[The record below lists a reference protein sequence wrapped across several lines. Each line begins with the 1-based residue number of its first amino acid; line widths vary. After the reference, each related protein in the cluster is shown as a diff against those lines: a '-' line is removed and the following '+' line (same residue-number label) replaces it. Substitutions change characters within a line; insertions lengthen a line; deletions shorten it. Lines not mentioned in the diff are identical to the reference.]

1 MTGTADTAHAP
12 VTANGHVD
20 PGFEAVRACFEANL
34 GEVEAGAAFAVHRH
48 GRCVVDLWGGLADV
62 STGAP
67 WTADTRAQIFSGSK
81 GVVATTLLRLC
92 DAGVLELDRPVAR
105 YWPEFAAHGKSA
117 VTVGEC
123 VTYTGGLP
131 AVTGHVVDQ
140 DLISDA
146 RAMAALL
153 ADQEPIESPRLV
165 YGPFT
170 MGWIIDELTVRTTGV
185 TLRDF
190 FRTEIAEPNGLAVD
204 WCAWSAR
211 DVAAVT
217 YDDAFTSQYDRF
229 NTSEDGLVRAI
240 WANPVPFPRG
250 EVVWNA
256 AGRRDAYIPA
266 ANVAGTARDIARMY
280 GLIVEDLHRDGDG
293 PGTVARRSAVREA
306 LTLFVR
312 QEDPVLGFPFA
323 YGRGGF
329 RLKGTPRT
337 GVDGDMFGHDGGGG
351 SAHFAWPGSGISLSY
366 TPNRLLDIGNN
377 DHRAGS
383 LIRALKF
390 SLHELESAA
399 A

>member
-1 MTGTADTAHAP
+1 MTNPNPNPTRTAHGQ
-12 VTANGHVD
+12 VE
-20 PGFEAVRACFEANL
+20 PGFEAVRECFETNL
-34 GEVEAGAAFAVHRH
+34 GEVEAGAAFAVFRH
-48 GRCVVDLWGGLADV
+48 GRCVVDLWGGTADV

-67 WTADTRAQIFSGSK
+67 WTERTRAQIFSGSK
-81 GVVATTLLRLC
+81 GIVATTLLRLV
-92 DAGVLELDRPVAR
+92 DAGVLDLDRPVSW
-105 YWPEFAAHGKSA
+105 YWPEFAAHGKGA

-131 AVTGHVVDQ
+131 AVTARTVDQ
-140 DLISDA
+140 ELIGDA
-146 RAMAALL
+146 RAMAAHL
-153 ADQEPIESPRLV
+153 ADQEPITQPRLI

-170 MGWIIDELTVRTTGV
+170 MGWILEELCVRTTGQ

-190 FRTEIAEPNGLAVD
+190 FRQEIARPHALDVD
-204 WCAWSAR
+204 WSAWTPR
-211 DVAAVT
+211 EVAAVT
-217 YDDAFTSQYDRF
+217 YDDDFTSQYDRF
-229 NTSEDGLVRAI
+229 NTSTDALTQAI

-266 ANVAGTARDIARMY
+266 ANVVGTARDIARMY
-280 GLIVEDLHRDGDG
+280 GLIVEDLHRDDDSRGNI
-293 PGTVARRSAVREA
+293 ARRSTVRDA

-312 QEDPVLGFPFA
+312 QDDPTLGFPFA

-329 RLKGTPRT
+329 RLKGVPRT

-383 LIRALKF
+383 LIRALK
-390 SLHELESAA
+390 SSMHELESTAA
-399 A
+399 